1 MLARLNAQNDQLGA
15 ARERGQELM
24 SNFDT
29 DRAIHSGSEVA
40 YRNGKALLQQGRQ
53 QLETMVGAETVAGL
67 HMAAPLLARAGR
79 GVQGG
84 YQLYQTAQAAQHTA
98 VLNARQSGVAKGVAA
113 RARRFDGGE
122 APAEAPAAAP
132 AEDGGLPDVI
142 AQPLA
147 KARGYFGQIQARGD
161 DGPSPSFLT
170 DTSRNLRFNPA
181 TGGVDTDSGAP
192 ATFGEERL
200 AQFRTPLEEQ
210 AFENPNV
217 NQRPVGIP
225 ADRVDYGNVDLSSA
239 AARSRANTA
248 YSQETEQ
255 IQRQRAQTLP
265 SQQTSKAPDPL
276 EGNLPDRFNLPTPA
290 EIQSGARAGAD
301 PQTAGLR
308 PRAQTIGE
316 QRPIEPQVQPQSAPS
331 YRRPGTQY
339 NVRAQQ
345 PKPIN
350 EDVSDPQGITRL
362 GNIAEKYGARPEVQ
376 AGLAREAAI
385 PPAPQ
390 GAAPDL
396 SSDTSLQRPTS
407 TVDARTL
414 NFPDIPSNPV
424 GAPAVKTSALEDD
437 QAASSMLGV
446 EPSTGLEGSV
456 ARAPGAT
463 TSAFPKLPDSLSYD
477 DNLPKAPTAP
487 VNYAVDGAKIGGVDN
502 GGGIPGVKFPGQA
515 AADAGNDTSRVGQPA
530 SMNPAADAAARQDAA
545 NAADP
550 AYQAQLRAT
559 LPKAPAPAPTGQSNP
574 GTGGPKSS
582 GPASAAEGAEGA
594 EGAAEGAADVGAE
607 VAGEALAAAIP
618 GVGEILGGILGI
630 GSLLFGAH
638 EESKTPVPPPPPK
651 QPQGIPSTGIAFDSA
666 PVFDSSDYHAL

>member
-1 MLARLNAQNDQLGA
+1 MSMLARLNAQNEQMGA
-15 ARERGQELM
+15 MNQRGQELM

-40 YRNGKALLQQGRQ
+40 YRNGKALLQQGRK
-53 QLETMVGAETVAGL
+53 QLDTLVGAETVAGL

-84 YQLYQTAQAAQHTA
+84 YQLYQTAAAAQDA
-98 VLNARQSGVAKGVAA
+98 RVLNARQSGVAKGEAA
-113 RARRFDGGE
+113 RARRFGDPATPATEG
-122 APAEAPAAAP
+122 AEAT
-132 AEDGGLPDVI
+132 ESGLPDVI

-147 KARGYFGQIQARGD
+147 TARGYFGQIQARGD
-161 DGPSPSFLT
+161 DGPSGSFLT
-170 DTSRNLRFNPA
+170 DTGRNLRFNPA
-181 TGGVDTDSGAP
+181 TGGVETEGGAP
-192 ATFGEERL
+192 AEFGEARMNS
-200 AQFRTPLEEQ
+200 QRTDLEQ
-210 AFENPNV
+210 RAFENPNV

-225 ADRVDYGNVDLSSA
+225 ADREDFGNVDLSST
-239 AARSRANTA
+239 AARSRANTS
-248 YSQETEQ
+248 YNLETQQ

-265 SQQTSKAPDPL
+265 SQQTSQAVDPL

-290 EIQSGARAGAD
+290 EIQSGAGAD
-301 PQTAGLR
+301 PLTSGNR

-316 QRPIEPQVQPQSAPS
+316 QRPIEPQVQPQQAPS

-345 PKPIN
+345 PKPID
-350 EDVSDPQGITRL
+350 EDISDPQGIGRL

-437 QAASSMLGV
+437 QAASNMLGV
-446 EPSTGLEGSV
+446 RAPTGLEGSV
-456 ARAPGAT
+456 AGAPAPTG
-463 TSAFPKLPDSLSYD
+463 SAFPKLPDSLSYD
-477 DNLPKAPTAP
+477 DNLPKAPAAP
-487 VNYAVDGAKIGGVDN
+487 AAAADAGN
-502 GGGIPGVKFPGQA
+502 GGGIPGVKFSGA
-515 AADAGNDTSRVGQPA
+515 AADAGNDTTRTGQVA
-530 SMNPAADAAARQDAA
+530 SMNPAADAAAKQDAA

-550 AYQAQLRAT
+550 AYQAQLRAA
-559 LPKAPAPAPTGQSNP
+559 LPKPPVSTPGGGVGAAVEDVVAP
-574 GTGGPKSS
+574 
-582 GPASAAEGAEGA
+582 GARA
-594 EGAAEGAADVGAE
+594 GAAEAGAAAGEAGAE
-607 VAGEALAAAIP
+607 LAGEALAAAIP
-618 GVGEILGGILGI
+618 GVGEVLGGILGI

-638 EESKTPVPPPPPK
+638 EASKTPTPAPPPK
-651 QPQGIPSTGIAFDSA
+651 QPQGIPSLSTAFDAA